1 MGQTD
6 RNMTQTAPEIQ
17 LHDQID
23 PARLEALNTV
33 LGVGGG
39 RAHPFAHQ
47 VFFWDAQPADDLGRD
62 GHPRVGG
69 LIPDLGLPRRMW
81 AGGRLEFHVALV
93 PGVAA
98 QKVSV
103 LERAER
109 KTGRS
114 GPLGVVSL
122 RHEIRQGGA
131 LIVTDWQDLIYREE
145 ASGPHVSDSA
155 AAPQDEVLCE
165 TRAFTTT
172 ELFRYSALT
181 FNGHRIHYDRDYARE
196 VEGYPGLV
204 VHGPLLAQYLMLM
217 AERELGGL
225 AAFSFRAQ
233 APVFDFEQVSLCAK
247 PSADGLEMWVRGP
260 DGRLCMSASA
270 Q

>member
-1 MGQTD
+1 
-6 RNMTQTAPEIQ
+6 MTQTPAEIQ

-23 PARLEALNTV
+23 PARLVALNTV
-33 LGVGGG
+33 LGIGGS

-47 VFFWDAQPADDLGRD
+47 AFFWDAQLADQLGRD

-81 AGGRLEFHVALV
+81 AGGRLEFHAELK

-98 QKVSV
+98 TKMSV

-114 GPLGVVSL
+114 GALAVVRL
-122 RHEIRQGGA
+122 RHEIRQDRA
-131 LIVTDWQDLIYREE
+131 LVVTDWQDLIYREE
-145 ASGPHVSDSA
+145 ASGQTASRPE
-155 AAPQDEVLCE
+155 AAPTDEVFCE
-165 TRAFTTT
+165 TRAFSTT

-181 FNGHRIHYDRDYARE
+181 SNGHRIHYDRDYAQQ

-217 AERELGGL
+217 AERELGGFTT
-225 AAFSFRAQ
+225 FSFRAR
-233 APVFDFEQVSLCAK
+233 APVFDFEQVALCAK
-247 PSADGLEMWVRGP
+247 PGADGLEMWVRGP
-260 DGRLCMSASA
+260 DGRLCMTASA

>member
-1 MGQTD
+1 MGQTGD
-6 RNMTQTAPEIQ
+6 IMTQMPAEIQ
-17 LHDQID
+17 LHDPID
-23 PARLEALNTV
+23 PARLKALNTILV
-33 LGVGGG
+33 LSGAQ
-39 RAHPFAHQ
+39 AHPFAHQ
-47 VFFWDAQPADDLGRD
+47 VFFWDAQPADRLGRD
-62 GHPRVGG
+62 GHPKLGG

-81 AGGRLEFHVALV
+81 AGGRLRFRQDLM

-114 GPLGVVSL
+114 GALGVVTL
-122 RHEIRQGGA
+122 RHEIRQNGA
-131 LIVTDWQDLIYREE
+131 LVVTDWQDLIYREE
-145 ASGPHVSDSA
+145 ASGEAVLRSE
-155 AAPQDEVLCE
+155 AAPVDETLHE
-165 TRAFTTT
+165 ARAFTTT

-225 AAFSFRAQ
+225 AAFSFRAH
-233 APVFDFEQVSLCAK
+233 APVFDFEQVALCAK
-247 PSADGLEMWVRGP
+247 PGPDGLEMWVRGP
-260 DGRLCMSASA
+260 DGRLCLSASA

>member
-1 MGQTD
+1 
-6 RNMTQTAPEIQ
+6 
-17 LHDQID
+17 
-23 PARLEALNTV
+23 
-33 LGVGGG
+33 VGGTQ
-39 RAHPFAHQ
+39 AHPFAHQ
-47 VFFWDAQPADDLGRD
+47 VFFWDAQPADQLGRD

-81 AGGRLEFHVALV
+81 AGGRLEFHGALAS
-93 PGVAA
+93 GVAA

-109 KTGRS
+109 KAGRTGA
-114 GPLGVVSL
+114 LGVVTL
-122 RHEIRQGGA
+122 RHEIRQAGQ
-131 LIVTDWQDLIYREE
+131 LVVTDWQDLIYREE
-145 ASGPHVSDSA
+145 ASGG
-155 AAPQDEVLCE
+155 AAPATVPAPNDETQRE
-165 TRAFTTT
+165 DRAFTTT

-181 FNGHRIHYDRDYARE
+181 FNGHRIHYDRDYARD
-196 VEGYPGLV
+196 VEGYPGLI

-217 AERELGGL
+217 AERELGTL

-247 PSADGLEMWVRGP
+247 PGQDGLEMWVRGP
-260 DGRLCMSASA
+260 DGRLCMTASA

>member
-1 MGQTD
+1 MGQTG

-23 PARLEALNTV
+23 PARLAALNTV
-33 LGVGGG
+33 LGLDGA

-47 VFFWDAQPADDLGRD
+47 AFFWDAQPADNLGRD
-62 GHPRVGG
+62 GHPRVGS

-81 AGGRLEFHVALV
+81 AGGRLAFHTALV

-98 QKVSV
+98 HKVTV

-114 GPLGVVSL
+114 GTLGVVSL
-122 RHEIRQGGA
+122 RHEIRQSGV
-131 LIVTDWQDLIYREE
+131 LVVTDWQDLIYREA
-145 ASGPHVSDSA
+145 ASGPHVSNRV
-155 AAPQDEVLCE
+155 AAPTDEVLCE
-165 TRAFTTT
+165 ARAFTTT

-181 FNGHRIHYDRDYARE
+181 FNGHRIHYDRDYARD

-204 VHGPLLAQYLMLM
+204 VHGPFCW
-217 AERELGGL
+217 G
-225 AAFSFRAQ
+225 S
-233 APVFDFEQVSLCAK
+233 C
-247 PSADGLEMWVRGP
+247 RGP
-260 DGRLCMSASA
+260 QGSDRP
-270 Q
+270 